1 MVLGTGTGTGNRSDL
16 SCKVISS
23 LCKEYDRQLILN
35 GHHTDINKL
44 ISSIESYGGVDIV
57 YKQSSWSI
65 NHKDISHQ
73 YMWRAMYHFIVTTAL
88 FPLLANYNEN
98 IENLCITLKS
108 ILSSKNAEFRVTN
121 HDFLFKLSAASFND
135 MIPNKTTV
143 QELFLEFT
151 GIRKIRISSQA
162 LPEIDYDK
170 VLLKSICSLVS
181 TGTELKVFKGELE
194 ADQAA
199 DLTIEALADK

>member
-1 MVLGTGTGTGNRSDL
+1 MVLGTDNGSDV
-16 SCKVISS
+16 SCKVVSS

-35 GHHTDINKL
+35 GHHTDINTLKA
-44 ISSIESYGGVDIV
+44 SIASYGGVDII
-57 YKQSSWSI
+57 YKPSSWKI

-73 YMWRAMYHFIVTTAL
+73 YMWRAMYHFIVITAL
-88 FPLLANYNEN
+88 FPLLVNHNEN
-98 IENLCITLKS
+98 IENVCTTLKS

-121 HDFLFKLSAASFND
+121 HDFLFKLSAASFD
-135 MIPNKTTV
+135 DIVQNKNTV
-143 QELFLEFT
+143 QEFFLEFT

-162 LPEIDYDK
+162 LPEIDSDK
-170 VLLKSICSLVS
+170 VLLKSVCSLVS